1 MATAELKKKR
11 YDILTIDP
19 WLTRYEGD
27 IDLRM
32 ARYKA
37 VKKALL
43 PTGIKLEDF
52 ANGDLYYG
60 FHRTEK
66 GWIYREWAPNATAM
80 HLIGDFNKWN
90 RESHPMQRLENGN
103 WEIEIKGKTALKHL
117 SRV

>member
-1 MATAELKKKR
+1 MCIR
-11 YDILTIDP
+11 D
-19 WLTRYEGD
+19 
-27 IDLRM
+27 
-32 ARYKA
+32 RYKA

-90 RESHPMQRLENGN
+90 RESHPMQRLEDVYKRQ
-103 WEIEIKGKTALKHL
+103 IL
-117 SRV
+117 SNAKWSRISSLAGQSWRMSSSVLIRTWSYWRTRCV